1 MLGSPFQVP
10 STSCP
15 EDADGHSEDEVS
27 AASDDNDRFESD
39 GDLPPVPNT
48 GKVHRIPLVTNLHID
63 SVGVERVINAFGEAL
78 RDTEEQKTKKQ
89 PTSAENH

>member
-1 MLGSPFQVP
+1 MLCSKYEVP
-10 STSCP
+10 GTSCP

-27 AASDDNDRFESD
+27 SASDDNDGFESD

-63 SVGVERVINAFGEAL
+63 SVGVERVINAFPEAL
-78 RDTEEQKTKKQ
+78 HDTEEQKTKKQ
-89 PTSAENH
+89 RTSAENH